1 MVKLL
6 KCLLSLLLLCQI
18 TIAQDSKFLNK
29 TEGLE
34 ISPPI
39 TLENPVSEIK
49 IEAKSSGSV
58 KWLVVANKNIKYDE
72 DQKNKLIIIKNPA
85 AANTIDIF
93 AVSSVSGKLTDIVS
107 TKITNNIKKKDN
119 TPISKKLNVTIYVD
133 YTKLTAEQNKIINI
147 PYSDF
152 TQQYDY
158 ASFQTFDINAYKKN
172 KNLGTAVL
180 IIKNGEKEVFFGP
193 LPKDLKTFVDLLE
206 TLKPKGN

>member
-39 TLENPVSEIK
+39 RLENPVSEIK

-93 AVSSVSGKLTDIVS
+93 AVSSVSGKLTDFVS

-119 TPISKKLNVTIYVD
+119 TPISKKLDVTIYVD

-172 KNLGTAVL
+172 NNLGTAVL
-180 IIKNGEKEVFFGP
+180 IIKNGEQEVFFGP